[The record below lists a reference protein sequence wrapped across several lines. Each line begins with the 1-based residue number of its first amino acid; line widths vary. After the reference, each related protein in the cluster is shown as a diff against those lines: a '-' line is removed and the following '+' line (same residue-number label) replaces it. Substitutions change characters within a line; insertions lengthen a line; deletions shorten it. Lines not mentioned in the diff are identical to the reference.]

1 MAWVQIL
8 ALLLTSCV
16 ILDKSLSLSG
26 PPFIVLTCQ
35 TKMKTVPTLKGC
47 SENEMSVSGKG
58 FESLTSCGA
67 W

>member
-8 ALLLTSCV
+8 AQLLTTCV
-16 ILDKSLSLSG
+16 ILDKSLNLSG

-35 TKMKTVPTLKGC
+35 TRMKIVPMLKGC
-47 SENEMSVSGKG
+47 SENEMSVPGKG
-58 FESLTSCGA
+58 FKSLTSYGA